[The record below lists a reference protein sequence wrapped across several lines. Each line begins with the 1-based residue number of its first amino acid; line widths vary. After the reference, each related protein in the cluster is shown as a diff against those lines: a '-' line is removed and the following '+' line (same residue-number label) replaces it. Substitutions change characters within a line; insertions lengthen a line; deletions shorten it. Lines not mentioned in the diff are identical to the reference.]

1 MRIMGLDYGTK
12 TVGVAVS
19 DELLLTARAVE
30 IIRRER
36 STHLRKTCARIEE
49 LIAVYG
55 VTEIVVG
62 LPLHMD
68 MSESEMSL
76 SARAFAQMLER
87 RTALPVR
94 MWDERLTSVEAE
106 EIMRTLQIEKKDQKN
121 YIDMVAAKV
130 ILESYLEKRQEEPHA

>member
-1 MRIMGLDYGTK
+1 MGLDYGTK

-30 IIRRER
+30 IIRRKEANK
-36 STHLRKTCARIEE
+36 LRRTLARIEA
-49 LIAVYG
+49 LILEYNIS
-55 VTEIVVG
+55 EIVLG

-68 MSESEMSL
+68 LRVSEM
-76 SARAFAQMLER
+76 AKEAMEFREMLLR
-87 RTALPVR
+87 RTGLPVT

-106 EIMRTLQIEKKDQKN
+106 EILRLNGVKKEEEKD

-130 ILESYLEKRQEEPHA
+130 ILESYLDHRRETA